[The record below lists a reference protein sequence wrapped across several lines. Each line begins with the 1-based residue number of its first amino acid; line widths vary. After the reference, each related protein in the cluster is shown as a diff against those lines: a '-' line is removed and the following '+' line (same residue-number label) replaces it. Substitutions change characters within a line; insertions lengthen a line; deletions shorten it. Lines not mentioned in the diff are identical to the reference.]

1 MTDDK
6 DDILYAVQDG
16 IATVT
21 INRPKSRNALTFAMY
36 RRLKTICDG
45 IDRDDTVKA
54 AVVTGAGDKAFA
66 AGTDIAEFRAFKSGR
81 DAIQYEKDVE
91 VTLSAVERL
100 RVPTIAAIRGVC
112 TGGGA
117 AIAGCCD
124 LRIAARDMKI
134 GYPVAR
140 TLGNCISLTN
150 YARFSALI
158 GSARVKDI
166 IFRARLIEA
175 DEALSIGLVTE
186 LVDDPVHLMA
196 RALDIAKAVAG
207 NAPLTIRATK
217 QALLRLRP
225 PIPEGADD
233 DLVLMCYESDDF
245 REGMDAFLNKRPPD
259 WRGR

>member
-1 MTDDK
+1 MANGNN
-6 DDILYAVQDG
+6 DIFYAVDEG

-21 INRPKSRNALTFAMY
+21 INRPNARNALTFAMY
-36 RRLKTICDG
+36 ERLAALCQEIDG
-45 IDRDDTVKA
+45 DDAIKA
-54 AVVTGAGDKAFA
+54 VVVTGAGDKAFA
-66 AGTDIAEFRAFKSGR
+66 AGTDISEFRAFRSGQ
-81 DAIQYEKDVE
+81 DAIRYEKSVE
-91 VTLSAVERL
+91 VTLSAIERL

-124 LRIAARDMKI
+124 LRVAARDVKI

-158 GSARVKDI
+158 GAARVKDI

-186 LVDDPVHLMA
+186 LVDDPTQLVA
-196 RALDIAKAVAG
+196 RALGMARTVAG

-217 QALLRLRP
+217 EALLRLRP
-225 PIPEGADD
+225 SFPEGADD

-245 REGMDAFLNKRPPD
+245 KEGMDAFLNKRSPK